1 MSRPI
6 YYIGALVI
14 VALAILGYFL
24 PGGLKDRVA
33 QGSIVISSPIQRSI
47 GWVQQRFFG
56 AKGGI
61 KNVED
66 LRKENTYLKDM
77 NARLAAENLVLSG
90 LQKEN
95 GRLKELMGFRNDS
108 EFKLLA
114 ARVIQRDP
122 SNWWDAVII
131 NRGYKDDVELAADQP
146 VISPR
151 GVVGK
156 TTEVG
161 PYTTRVILV
170 VDENCKISAV
180 TESSRAQGVT
190 AGAAAMNNTAGATC
204 RFSFVPRE
212 TEFAA
217 GERVFTSGLGG
228 IFPANLLIGV
238 VSEAPPL
245 SADKNF
251 GLYREGVVQPTA
263 DLNNLQEV
271 FIILGVKN

>member
-6 YYIGALVI
+6 YYIGALVLA
-14 VALAILGYFL
+14 ALAILGYFL
-24 PGGLKDRVA
+24 PGGIKDQIA
-33 QGSIVISSPIQRSI
+33 TTSITISSPFHRSLD
-47 GWVQQRFFG
+47 WAKSRFMG
-56 AKGGI
+56 AQGGL

-66 LRKENTYLKDM
+66 LRKENLYLKSI
-77 NARLAAENLVLSG
+77 NAQLASENLVLGG

-95 GRLKELMGFRNDS
+95 GRLKELMGFKNDS
-108 EFKLLA
+108 EFKLLS

-131 NRGYKDDVELAADQP
+131 NRGYKDDVDLAADQP

-156 TTEVG
+156 TAEVG
-161 PYTTRVILV
+161 PYTTRVVLL
-170 VDENCKISAV
+170 VDENCKVSAV
-180 TESSRAQGVT
+180 TESSRAQGIVSGST
-190 AGAAAMNNTAGATC
+190 SMNTGKGANC

-212 TEFAA
+212 TEFAS

-238 VSEAPPL
+238 ISEAPPL
-245 SADKNF
+245 SADRNF
-251 GLYREGVVQPTA
+251 GLYREGVIQPTA

-271 FIILGVKN
+271 FIILGVK

>member
-24 PGGLKDRVA
+24 PGGLKEKIA
-33 QGSIVISSPIQRSI
+33 HGSIVVSSPVQRSL
-47 GWVQQRFFG
+47 GWVQQRFSG
-56 AKGGI
+56 ARGGL

-66 LRKENTYLKDM
+66 LRKENQYLKEI
-77 NARLAAENLVLSG
+77 NAKLASENLILSG

-95 GRLKELMGFRNDS
+95 GRLKELLAFQKDS
-108 EFKLLA
+108 GFKLLA
-114 ARVIQRDP
+114 GRVIQRDP

-131 NRGYKDDVELAADQP
+131 NRGYKDDLELAADQP

-161 PYTTRVILV
+161 PYTTRVILL
-170 VDENCKISAV
+170 VDENCKVSAV
-180 TESSRAQGVT
+180 TESSRAQGIIS
-190 AGAAAMNNTAGATC
+190 GGAAMNNTPGAAC

-212 TEFAA
+212 TEFAV

-245 SADKNF
+245 AADRNF

-263 DLNNLQEV
+263 DLNSLQEV

>member
-6 YYIGALVI
+6 FYIGALI
-14 VALAILGYFL
+14 LAALAILGYFL
-24 PGGLKDRVA
+24 PGGIKDQIA
-33 QGSIVISSPIQRSI
+33 TTSITISSPFHRSLD
-47 GWVQQRFFG
+47 WAKSRFTG
-56 AKGGI
+56 AQGGL

-66 LRKENTYLKDM
+66 LRKENLYLKTV
-77 NARLAAENLVLSG
+77 NAQLASENLVLGG

-95 GRLKELMGFRNDS
+95 GRLKELMGFKNDS
-108 EFKLLA
+108 EFKLLS

-131 NRGYKDDVELAADQP
+131 NRGYKDDVDLAADQP

-156 TTEVG
+156 TAEVG
-161 PYTTRVILV
+161 PYTTRVVLL
-170 VDENCKISAV
+170 VDENCKVSAV
-180 TESSRAQGVT
+180 TESSRAQGIVSGST
-190 AGAAAMNNTAGATC
+190 AMNTGQGANC

-212 TEFAA
+212 TEFAS

-238 VSEAPPL
+238 ISQAPPL

-251 GLYREGVVQPTA
+251 GLYREGVIQPTA

-271 FIILGVKN
+271 FIILGVK

>member
-24 PGGLKDRVA
+24 PGGMKERISQA
-33 QGSIVISSPIQRSI
+33 SIVVSSPVQRSI
-47 GWVQQRFFG
+47 GWVQQSFSG
-56 AKGGI
+56 ARGGL

-66 LRKENTYLKDM
+66 LRKENQYLKGL
-77 NARLAAENLVLSG
+77 NAKLASENLILIG

-95 GRLKELMGFRNDS
+95 VRLKELMGFRNDS
-108 EFKLLA
+108 NFKLLS

-131 NRGYKDDVELAADQP
+131 NRGYKDDLELASDQP

-161 PYTTRVILV
+161 PYTTRVVLL
-170 VDENCKISAV
+170 VDENCKVSAV
-180 TESSRAQGVT
+180 TESSRAQGIIS
-190 AGAAAMNNTAGATC
+190 GATAMNNSAGATC
-204 RFSFVPRE
+204 RFSFVPRD

-238 VSEAPPL
+238 VAEAPPL
-245 SADKNF
+245 AADKNF

-263 DLNNLQEV
+263 DLNGLQEV
-271 FIILGVKN
+271 FIIVGVKN

>member
-24 PGGLKDRVA
+24 PGGLKDKIA
-33 QGSIVISSPIQRSI
+33 TGSITISSPIQRSI
-47 GWVQQRFFG
+47 SWIQYHFSG
-56 AKGGI
+56 AQGGL

-66 LRKENTYLKDM
+66 LRKENQYLREV
-77 NARLAAENLVLSG
+77 NAKLASENLVLTG
-90 LQKEN
+90 LKQEN

-131 NRGYKDDVELAADQP
+131 NRGYKDDEELAPDQP

-161 PYTTRVILV
+161 PYTTRVVLL
-170 VDENCKISAV
+170 VDENCKVSAV
-180 TESSRAQGVT
+180 TESNRAQGIISGSN
-190 AGAAAMNNTAGATC
+190 ALNSGSAATC

-212 TEFAA
+212 TEFAV

-228 IFPANLLIGV
+228 IFPAHLLIGV
-238 VSEAPPL
+238 VAEAPPL

-263 DLNNLQEV
+263 DLNALQEV
-271 FIILGVKN
+271 FIILGVK

>member
-6 YYIGALVI
+6 YYIGALII

-33 QGSIVISSPIQRSI
+33 EGSIVISSPFHRSLD
-47 GWVQQRFFG
+47 WVKQRFTG
-56 AKGGI
+56 AQGGL
-61 KNVED
+61 KNVDE
-66 LRKENTYLKDM
+66 LRKENLYLKGL
-77 NARLAAENLVLSG
+77 NAMLSAENLVLGG

-95 GRLKELMGFRNDS
+95 GRLKELMGFKNDS

-131 NRGYKDDVELAADQP
+131 NRGYKDDPDLTSDQP

-161 PYTTRVILV
+161 PYTTRVVLL
-170 VDENCKISAV
+170 VDENCKVSAV
-180 TESSRAQGVT
+180 TESSRAQGIVSGET
-190 AGAAAMNNTAGATC
+190 MMNNRAGATC

-212 TEFAA
+212 VEFAT

-238 VSEAPPL
+238 ISEAPPL

-251 GLYREGVVQPTA
+251 GLYREGLVQPTA
-263 DLNNLQEV
+263 DLNSLQEV
-271 FIILGVKN
+271 FIILGIK